1 MISGREITYSDTVV
15 TNNGF
20 WPDVSAAD
28 FELRRNTPAEQDP
41 GAITA
46 ALLAAVTEINGQLAR
61 HQAGLMAQGY
71 TSAAE
76 VPGYPSI
83 EGGNNGLIELYLVAV
98 FARAKAQL
106 LPEFATVTEREAGKD
121 LAERSQDAR
130 QQLLAES
137 QFALRAIKGK
147 RRTGAVLI

>member
-28 FELRRNTPAEQDP
+28 FEQRRNTPAEQDP
-41 GAITA
+41 GSIAA
-46 ALLAAVTEINGQLAR
+46 ALLVAITEINNQLATF
-61 HQAGLMAQGY
+61 QALRTGQGY
-71 TSAAE
+71 TCAAE

-83 EGGNNGLIELYLVAV
+83 EGGNNGLLELYLCAV

-121 LAERSQDAR
+121 LAERSPDAR

-137 QFALRAIKGK
+137 QFAIRVIKGK

>member
-28 FELRRNTPAEQDP
+28 FEQRRNTPAEQDP
-41 GAITA
+41 GAIAA
-46 ALLAAVTEINGQLAR
+46 ALLVAVTEINDQLATF
-61 HQAGLMAQGY
+61 QATQQAKGY
-71 TSAAE
+71 PSAAE

-83 EGGNNGLIELYLVAV
+83 EGGTNGLLELYLCAV

-106 LPEFATVTEREAGKD
+106 LPEFATVTERDAGKD

-137 QFALRAIKGK
+137 QFAIRAIKGK